1 MGAEKMNFATQVT
14 AAMPL
19 AAVLQI
25 LRDTKER
32 KSNPLATPENRY
44 GDKFQILSKS
54 DFASFRNIKQS
65 DVTDEFLGYFS
76 LLATYCVL
84 AKNTEPTEG
93 PKRLVNIMPRTD
105 FSAQYNKFIEAKLK
119 EQLKDTSLYD
129 IIKKVSGSNDDLAK
143 EVFKWTPGV
152 RNEIPDDWNG
162 KAGDLESGNL
172 EVGKFLNYLQ
182 GWDPATKK
190 TLEKKDLVRLMDKA
204 LRHGQIGGLGD
215 KMENMLDTDKP
226 VPIFEF
232 RDLNRITGSALADSM
247 GSFEDKVIDYHHQ
260 FAKDESVDD
269 AKPSKGKS
277 LSIAMMSTVS
287 PHMGYADVDITWKFY
302 TVSVGKAVGSCGET
316 DGQEITPQDPSD
328 PKLPS
333 NLSTDSPPWP
343 AGTFKLK
350 IEDQDCEY
358 KCDGTNPGRLFCPNK
373 QIACVEDSAKSKKDG
388 TMKCGSYSFFHAT
401 VFCDF

>member
-1 MGAEKMNFATQVT
+1 MNFATQVT

-32 KSNPLATPENRY
+32 KSNPLATPENRNM
-44 GDKFQILSKS
+44 DKFQILSKN

-65 DVTDEFLGYFS
+65 DVNDEFLGYFS

-84 AKNTEPTEG
+84 AKNTDPAEG

-105 FSAQYNKFIEAKLK
+105 FSAQYNKFIEPKLK

-129 IIKKVSGSNDDLAK
+129 IVKKVSGSNDNLAK
-143 EVFKWTPGV
+143 EAFKWTPGV
-152 RNEIPDDWNG
+152 RHEVPDNWNG

-182 GWDPATKK
+182 GRDPASKED
-190 TLEKKDLVRLMDKA
+190 LERKDLVKLMDLA
-204 LRHGQIGGLGD
+204 LRHGQVGGLGD

-232 RDLNRITGSALADSM
+232 RDLTRITGSALSDSM

-260 FAKDESVDD
+260 FAKDESVKDD
-269 AKPSKGKS
+269 KPSKGKS
-277 LSIAMMSTVS
+277 LSIAMFSTVS
-287 PHMGYADVDITWKFY
+287 PHGGFADVDIKWRFY
-302 TVSVGKAVGSCGET
+302 TVSAGKAVGSCGET
-316 DGQEITPQDPSD
+316 DGQEITPQGPSD
-328 PKLPS
+328 PKLDS
-333 NLSTDSPPWP
+333 NTSSDNPPWP

-373 QIACVEDSAKSKKDG
+373 QITCVEDSAKSKKEG
-388 TMKCGSYSFFHAT
+388 TKKCGSYSFFHAA